1 MNVKQYGLILLTM
14 MTVIAYIFGSA
25 GETMP
30 VAANTVRALETALQ
44 TTGAQI
50 DQTTIHGWTVL
61 PWADASEQ
69 ELAVLAEMAVRKLDL
84 PPGKAVISRSAS
96 GRHKLVRFDVTASG
110 YEAAVIAQV
119 LYPLTS
125 SGKPEVYLVIN
136 IDSQVDGADS
146 GWEDKITQ
154 IIAEQGGKP
163 HISTCL
169 TGWIDGK
176 LDDEQKRA
184 LLNHAFLAIHATVHD
199 TVSDFDYISMSGFSP
214 AMVPGLSVNGRKVN
228 INMAMRYSSKD
239 NRTYCIA
246 GSPVVTREY

>member
-14 MTVIAYIFGSA
+14 VIVIAYIFSST
-25 GETMP
+25 GETLP
-30 VAANTVRALETALQ
+30 IAANTTQALETALE
-44 TTGAQI
+44 TTGAQA
-50 DQTTIHGWTVL
+50 DQITIHGWTVL
-61 PWADASEQ
+61 PQADATEQ
-69 ELAVLAEMAVRKLDL
+69 DLEALAEAASRKLDL
-84 PPGKAVISRSAS
+84 PPGKAIISRSAS
-96 GRHKLVRFDVTASG
+96 GRHKLVRFDVTEAG
-110 YEAAVIAQV
+110 YEVAVIAQV
-119 LYPLTS
+119 LYPLS
-125 SGKPEVYLVIN
+125 PAGQPSVYMVIN
-136 IDSQVDGADS
+136 IDSQTDGVNR